1 MSFYLLNLM
10 SYQLRYRLFTIWI
23 LASCLFLV
31 AFHISQSGTVAGLL
45 AWNDIGAVDVEPK
58 PNAAIVMLVAP
69 SRITRA
75 FICSLSQIRMHLSH
89 MQGQSPWWLFGISRT
104 GSIVVSSILTLF

>member
-1 MSFYLLNLM
+1 MSC
-10 SYQLRYRLFTIWI
+10 QLRYRLFTVWI

-45 AWNDIGAVDVEPK
+45 AWNDIGAIVDEESK

-75 FICSLSQIRMHLSH
+75 FICSLSQARVHLSH

-104 GSIVVSSILTLF
+104 DSIVVSSILTLF